1 MPELRARWKRVG
13 LHYNGF
19 WKCVI
24 EAVGLVGETGVK
36 IARNRL
42 ELRKSGWGVALYD
55 EFFLNFGHNVASNVF
70 DQNRAYAAVT
80 HTLGKAS
87 RLELG
92 YMNQIVQQRNGR
104 IFENNCTLQ
113 VAVFSTL
120 ALRNR

>member
-1 MPELRARWKRVG
+1 M
-13 LHYNGF
+13 
-19 WKCVI
+19 
-24 EAVGLVGETGVK
+24 
-36 IARNRL
+36 
-42 ELRKSGWGVALYD
+42 
-55 EFFLNFGHNVASNVF
+55 ASNVF

-80 HTLGKAS
+80 RALGKAS

-104 IFENNCTLQ
+104 VFENNHTLQ